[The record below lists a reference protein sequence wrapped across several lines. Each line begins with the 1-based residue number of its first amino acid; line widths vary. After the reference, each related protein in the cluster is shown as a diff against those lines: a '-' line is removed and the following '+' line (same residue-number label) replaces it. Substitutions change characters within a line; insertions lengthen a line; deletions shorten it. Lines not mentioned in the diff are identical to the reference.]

1 MKVAFVFPDMPE
13 LGRREEERHE
23 YPPLGL
29 LSLAAAVEAAGH
41 QATIFIATNEN
52 FEFDFTGYDVVCLSI
67 MASCSHPIIA
77 KVRKFGNFTKS
88 KGQRI
93 FVGGVHPSIFPEQF
107 VKNWD
112 VDAVCIGEGEETLL
126 ELLNSAPSGYSR
138 IKGICFF
145 DLERNQI
152 VRTETRPRIADL
164 SAHPM
169 PARHLIDEDR
179 VILTDRGPEIGLRC
193 APVMFSRGC
202 SRRCNFCGN
211 VPTKTR
217 YRSALAVHEKISHLV
232 QRYKAESLHLLDDSF
247 TENKSSAMEI
257 ANIIGESG
265 LMWSAL
271 SRLDN
276 ITPEL
281 LQNFRKNKCQSLSF
295 GMESGSPKILK
306 AMNKQISVDQIREG
320 IRLTSEAGIL
330 VKVFILHGFPGETM
344 ETTEETIS
352 LLEELHPYIFGVSE
366 TRFVPLPG
374 SSAYHNPEKFGIH
387 RELLI
392 EPETPMPNY

>member
-1 MKVAFVFPDMPE
+1 MKIAFVFPDMPE
-13 LGRREEERHE
+13 LGRLEEERHE
-23 YPPLGL
+23 YPPLGI

-41 QATIFIATNEN
+41 QATVFIATNEN
-52 FEFDFTGYDVVCLSI
+52 YKFDFTGFDAVCLSI

-77 KVRKFGNFTKS
+77 KVRKFGNFS
-88 KGQRI
+88 KTTGQRI

-138 IKGICFF
+138 IKGICYF
-145 DLERNQI
+145 DSERNQI
-152 VRTETRPRIADL
+152 VRTEIRPRIADL
-164 SAHPM
+164 SAYPM
-169 PARHLIDEDR
+169 PARHLINEDR
-179 VILTDRGPEIGLRC
+179 VILTDRGPKIGLRC

-202 SRRCNFCGN
+202 SRRCNFCAN

-217 YRSALAVHEKISHLV
+217 YRSALAVEEEINHLV

-247 TENKSSAMEI
+247 TENGASATEI
-257 ANIIGESG
+257 ANIIGKSE
-265 LMWSAL
+265 LPWSAL

-281 LQNFRKNKCQSLSF
+281 LKSFRENNCHSLSF
-295 GMESGSPKILK
+295 GMESGSSKILK
-306 AMNKQISVDQIREG
+306 AMNKQITVDQIREG
-320 IRLTSEAGIL
+320 IRLTFEAGIL

-344 ETTEETIS
+344 ETTEETIN
-352 LLEELHPYIFGVSE
+352 LLEELHPYISGVSE

-374 SSAYHNPEKFGIH
+374 SYTYHHPEQFGIR
-387 RELLI
+387 REILI